1 MGELRGWDPQ
11 ARLATLEHRLK
22 PMWVLIAS
30 AVGGVGS
37 AGARPSSE
45 QALPGPGSEAL
56 DGAGTEARSQGHLL
70 HHTREAN
77 QHLGQRV
84 ACKTLRASPAAPQL
98 DTNKK
103 RDSEGHAKPS
113 GNVTFSFSGWFEFFY
128 CATL

>member
-1 MGELRGWDPQ
+1 MGELRGRDPQ

-45 QALPGPGSEAL
+45 QALPGPGSEA
-56 DGAGTEARSQGHLL
+56 RSQGHLL

-84 ACKTLRASPAAPQL
+84 ACKTLRVSPAAP
-98 DTNKK
+98 
-103 RDSEGHAKPS
+103 
-113 GNVTFSFSGWFEFFY
+113 
-128 CATL
+128 